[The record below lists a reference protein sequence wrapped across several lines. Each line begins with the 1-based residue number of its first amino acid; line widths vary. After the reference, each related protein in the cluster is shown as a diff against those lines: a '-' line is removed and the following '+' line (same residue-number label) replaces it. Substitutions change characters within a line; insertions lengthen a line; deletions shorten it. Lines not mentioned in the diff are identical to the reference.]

1 MDSGSY
7 PPDLTVC
14 KAATREGSGFFMP
27 MDGQVALGRPCPSRH
42 SYILYIVC
50 RERQDAGAAM
60 PGWVADKCSCNICTP
75 AIPGGRMDAQERR
88 CHIDTILALH

>member
-14 KAATREGSGFFMP
+14 KAATREGSGFFTP
-27 MDGQVALGRPCPSRH
+27 MDGRVALGRPCPSRH

-50 RERQDAGAAM
+50 RERQDAG
-60 PGWVADKCSCNICTP
+60 VAIY
-75 AIPGGRMDAQERR
+75 GRSGIK
-88 CHIDTILALH
+88 CHIDTILALHYIQIALGRLMYKDVQMSR